1 MHKFAT
7 YFSVIFLL
15 LALSLMFSVLFFNM
29 PLLLSGNKIVLFVLL
44 NSVILVGVALFFIA
58 FKDRVMLYLENY
70 RREKQI

>member
-15 LALSLMFSVLFFNM
+15 LALSLMFSALFFNM

-44 NSVILVGVALFFIA
+44 NSIILVGVALFFIA

>member
-15 LALSLMFSVLFFNM
+15 LALSLMFSALFFNM

>member
-15 LALSLMFSVLFFNM
+15 LALSLMFSALFFNM

-44 NSVILVGVALFFIA
+44 NSAILVGVALFFIA